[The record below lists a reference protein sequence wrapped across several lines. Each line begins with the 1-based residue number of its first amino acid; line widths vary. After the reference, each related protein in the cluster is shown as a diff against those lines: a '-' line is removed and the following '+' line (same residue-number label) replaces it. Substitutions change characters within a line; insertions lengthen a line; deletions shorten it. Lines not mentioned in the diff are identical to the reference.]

1 MLPASELSET
11 ALAVLVDRFYA
22 RVRRDPEI
30 GPVFAGAVD
39 DWPEH
44 LETLTAFWSSVMLTS
59 GRYKGSPMAAHMRLP
74 LTPAMFDRWLAL
86 WTETTAEVF
95 APEIAAVLQAKAQRI
110 AQSLQLAL
118 FFRPGAAPGAP
129 PARIPAQV

>member
-1 MLPASELSET
+1 MAHLADLSEP
-11 ALAVLVDRFYA
+11 ALALVVDRFYA

-30 GPVFAGAVD
+30 GPVFETAVA

-44 LETLTAFWSSVMLTS
+44 LEKLTAFWSSVMLTS

-74 LTPAMFDRWLAL
+74 LTPAMFERWLAL